1 MHDGLDPQTTQKS
14 ARRTRLRR
22 LLKLPVWRV
31 GVALL
36 GIASA
41 SVYVT
46 ALELDALLSQ
56 VFAAFAA
63 GGAVMLSTGREVL

>member
-1 MHDGLDPQTTQKS
+1 MRDGLDPQATPS
-14 ARRTRLRR
+14 ERRTLTRR

-31 GVALL
+31 GVGLL
-36 GIASA
+36 GVAAA

-63 GGAVMLSTGREVL
+63 GGAVMISAAREVL